1 MTSPETEDVIGLLL
15 SQHLQIRDLFTEV
28 AQARG
33 QDRRDAFGRLVR
45 LLAVHETAEEQVVH
59 PLARRKL
66 DGGGPFVDDRLA
78 EEKQAKELLSRLD
91 SAGPD
96 HEDFLPLLAVLRASV
111 LLHAHHEEQYEFPYL
126 KHSCDANELRALAVM
141 VRTAERVAPTHP
153 HPGVE
158 TGVENLVAGPAL
170 AVFDRVKD
178 AVSKALSG
186 SRTSA

>member
-1 MTSPETEDVIGLLL
+1 MTTPETDDVVGLLL
-15 SQHLQIRDLFTEV
+15 GQHLRIRDLFTQV
-28 AQARG
+28 AETRG
-33 QDRRDAFGRLVR
+33 QERRDAFGQLVR

-66 DGGGPFVDDRLA
+66 DGGGPLVDDRLA

-96 HEDFLPLLAVLRASV
+96 HEDFLPLLAELRASV
-111 LLHAHHEEQYEFPYL
+111 LLHAHHEELYEFPYL
-126 KHSCDANELRALAVM
+126 RHRCDPAELRALAVM
-141 VRTAERVAPTHP
+141 VRAAERVAPTHP

-178 AVSKALSG
+178 AVSKAIS
-186 SRTSA
+186 SNRTSA